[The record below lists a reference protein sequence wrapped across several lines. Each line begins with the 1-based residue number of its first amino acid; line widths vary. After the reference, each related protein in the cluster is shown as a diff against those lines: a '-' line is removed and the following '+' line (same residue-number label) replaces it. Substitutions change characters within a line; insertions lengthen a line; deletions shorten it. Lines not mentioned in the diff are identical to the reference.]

1 MFESRSQRTAHP
13 IWMGQHPERGMQED
27 RHLVLRKSGR
37 DRYLDIG
44 RTEYGVYGKVLIFE
58 RLPKTGGMLENSDP
72 MRS

>member
-1 MFESRSQRTAHP
+1 
-13 IWMGQHPERGMQED
+13 MQED

-58 RLPKTGGMLENSDP
+58 GLPKTGGMLENSDP